1 MNKKS
6 LLSIMVIAITSALLG
21 AGTMAFLSDIEVS
34 SGNVFNAGTLVL
46 DVGGDPLPVIFE
58 DMKPCTWDYVDLTV
72 HVDNNADLYF
82 HIFNVVDDGGIE
94 TEPELRADPTGL
106 INDLSNHIDVD
117 LSIDGTPI
125 IWEDDHMKLGWIE
138 CVWFYVGPL
147 TASETYAL
155 QLSFHLQDVGNEYQ
169 GDRSTFDFEILALQ
183 AGTNLYEYVQPSK
196 ILLENKD
203 TTTWDPI
210 KGDGL
215 WGVCEYEVGSLNLGV
230 KAKGLSPV
238 TDYQIALNS
247 PEVADW
253 FPVDPTTRIAMA
265 SALASGVYDGVT
277 PGTAPPAGYNL
288 YERGYYPSAAPNLGT
303 TYVDGDIGVY
313 AWTKYGIGTTT
324 STTDSNGE
332 LEVIKS
338 ATLPSGE
345 YSFIKVIVKLDDSP
359 WTPVLM
365 EERDQLFFTIP

>member
-332 LEVIKS
+332 LDVIKS

>member
-1 MNKKS
+1 
-6 LLSIMVIAITSALLG
+6 
-21 AGTMAFLSDIEVS
+21 MAFLSDIEVS

-332 LEVIKS
+332 LDVIKS